1 MAEKQKCPACL
12 GKGPNHTCEL
22 QKCPACRGD
31 SRRHTCG
38 LKILQDMLR
47 FE

>member
-1 MAEKQKCPACL
+1 MAKKETCPACL
-12 GKGPNHTCEL
+12 GQGPNHTCKL

-38 LKILQDMLR
+38 LKMLQDMLR
-47 FE
+47 F